1 MNMKIFVDFDNT
13 IFDTRH
19 QFLDDFFGV
28 FDKYGVS
35 REIFDSTL
43 SYFSKTSL
51 QTGECYSPE
60 SHIREINKVTK
71 QNIDERQ
78 FLQEMEIF
86 LEDLE
91 KYVFEDFYEFANNFD
106 KKNLI
111 ILSYGDSDFQ
121 SQKISGSGVKQFFED
136 AIITQGDKTK
146 EIEKYMQKYCGRD
159 SACVPVI
166 IDDKFGYFE
175 SAKNSQLN
183 IKTIHN
189 VRGGELCDDSK
200 NCDKHVK
207 TLREIKKSLS

>member
-1 MNMKIFVDFDNT
+1 MKIFVDFDNT

-28 FDKYGVS
+28 FYRYGVS

-43 SYFSKTSL
+43 PYFSKTSL
-51 QTGECYSPE
+51 QIGECYSPE
-60 SHIREINKVTK
+60 SHIKEIKRVTK
-71 QNIDERQ
+71 QNINEKQ

-91 KYVFEDFYEFANNFD
+91 KYVFEDFYEFANNFN
-106 KKNLI
+106 KKDLI
-111 ILSYGDSDFQ
+111 ILSYGEDNFQ
-121 SQKISGSGVKQFFED
+121 LQKINGSGVKQFFED

-146 EIEKYMQKYCGRD
+146 EIEKYMQKCCGRD
-159 SACVPVI
+159 SAYVPVL
-166 IDDKFGYFE
+166 IDDKLGYFE
-175 SAKNSQLN
+175 SAKSSQLN

-189 VRGGELCDDSK
+189 LRGEEICDDRK
-200 NCDKHVK
+200 NCDKHIK

>member
-1 MNMKIFVDFDNT
+1 MKIFVDFDNT

-19 QFLDDFFGV
+19 QFLNDFFGV

-35 REIFDSTL
+35 REVFYSTL

-60 SHIREINKVTK
+60 SHIREIKKLTE
-71 QNIDERQ
+71 QNINEKQ

-91 KYVFEDFYEFANNFD
+91 KYVFDEDFYEFANNFD
-106 KKNLI
+106 KKDLI
-111 ILSYGDSDFQ
+111 ILSYGEDNFQ
-121 SQKISGSGVKQFFED
+121 SQKINGSGVKQFFED
-136 AIITQGDKTK
+136 VIITQGDKTK
-146 EIEKYMQKYCGRD
+146 EIEKYIQKCCGRD
-159 SACVPVI
+159 SVQVPVL
-166 IDDKFGYFE
+166 IDDKLGYFE
-175 SAKNSQLN
+175 SVKHSQLN

-189 VRGGELCDDSK
+189 VRGGEFCNDEK
-200 NCDKHVK
+200 NCDMHVK